1 MPKYTLYAWCDDD
14 EGGLSIC
21 RAEKFE
27 QKKVYTQFG
36 FYTKQ
41 KIGDFDTAEELAEL
55 AEISL
60 EEATEWLNE
69 VIENI
74 KMQEG
79 NDYYDC

>member
-1 MPKYTLYAWCDDD
+1 MSKYTLYAWCTDD
-14 EGGLSIC
+14 EGGLCIC

-27 QKKVYTQFG
+27 PKKVYTEFG

-55 AEISL
+55 AETNL

-69 VIENI
+69 IKEQEENDDG
-74 KMQEG
+74 E
-79 NDYYDC
+79 